1 MSTLLNSQIFG
12 FLHLVVITFFS
23 FKLGWVELQEENN
36 GCVNGNRKRAWVL
49 LFAEMSRCIRQYS
62 VCMLRGWSGAVEM
75 WEADSVS
82 PILLPK
88 SKRSFLVLFQIPLHF
103 DYSSWFNRPHFHSL
117 PSVFEYNSQDQLKGF
132 SLFVCS
138 PSSLDSL
145 PLKGWVIDI
154 VMYNNGIV

>member
-62 VCMLRGWSGAVEM
+62 VCMLRG
-75 WEADSVS
+75 
-82 PILLPK
+82 
-88 SKRSFLVLFQIPLHF
+88 
-103 DYSSWFNRPHFHSL
+103 
-117 PSVFEYNSQDQLKGF
+117 
-132 SLFVCS
+132 
-138 PSSLDSL
+138 
-145 PLKGWVIDI
+145 
-154 VMYNNGIV
+154 